1 MLNHLDND
9 EESNNLVGFRVVN
22 VSDKSSRAAC
32 QILVLAVEHIDNLFG
47 EWFTK
52 LDDYINIQGVKA
64 IQRVSYCQP
73 CLLEAIGNLQP
84 NLNSNFQSNN
94 LQNNSFGGVYAEN
107 NERNVF
113 TPDIKDLPNQTFH
126 SDSLEDN
133 DENDPLNSSSPK
145 SIFEE
150 NDGDHSSGLG
160 HDANDGSGNDD
171 DPYKDLNI
179 DEDEKE
185 MLRDYRENANGKI
198 IAFELEEASK
208 LLRKG
213 RDLICPFH
221 LSVDFKDS
229 FPDLVSYLRHPLKN

>member
-1 MLNHLDND
+1 M
-9 EESNNLVGFRVVN
+9 
-22 VSDKSSRAAC
+22 
-32 QILVLAVEHIDNLFG
+32 EHIDNLFG

-73 CLLEAIGNLQP
+73 CLLEAIRNLQP
-84 NLNSNFQSNN
+84 NLNSNVQSDN
-94 LQNNSFGGVYAEN
+94 LESSSFGGGYAEN

-113 TPDIKDLPNQTFH
+113 APDINDSPNQTVH
-126 SDSLEDN
+126 SGSLDENGENDSL
-133 DENDPLNSSSPK
+133 SSPR

-150 NDGDHSSGLG
+150 DDRGDSSGLG
-160 HDANDGSGNDD
+160 HDADDGGGNGD

-185 MLRDYRENANGKI
+185 ILRDYRENANGKI

-208 LLRKG
+208 LLRKS

-229 FPDLVSYLRHPLKN
+229 FPDLVSYLLYPYKN

>member
-1 MLNHLDND
+1 MLNCLDQD
-9 EESNNLVGFRVVN
+9 EGSNVVGFRVVN

-32 QILVLAVEHIDNLFG
+32 QILVLAVEHIDNLFC
-47 EWFTK
+47 EWFSK

-84 NLNSNFQSNN
+84 NLNSNVQSDN
-94 LQNNSFGGVYAEN
+94 LESSSFGGVYAEN
-107 NERNVF
+107 YERNVF
-113 TPDIKDLPNQTFH
+113 APDTNDSPNQTVH
-126 SDSLEDN
+126 SDSTDSN
-133 DENDPLNSSSPK
+133 DENDPLNSSAR
-145 SIFEE
+145 SIFGE
-150 NDGDHSSGLG
+150 DDRGHSSGLG
-160 HDANDGSGNDD
+160 HDANDGGGNGD
-171 DPYKDLNI
+171 DPYKDLSI

-185 MLRDYRENANGKI
+185 MLRDYRKNASGKI

-221 LSVDFKDS
+221 LSVDFEDS
-229 FPDLVSYLRHPLKN
+229 FPDLVSHLLNH